1 MSKEPTYEELFMQVS
16 VLKNQVKYLSEH
28 TERVEKQNEKLTEN
42 KKQLSKENKNLTEE
56 NKQLLSEIKQLTI
69 DYNWALE
76 QLKLSKKKIYGASAE
91 KVAADYGQISF
102 FNEAEAERT
111 PMLPEPKMEDVVRK
125 SHKKKKRSAK
135 EIYKNLEVVEKIY
148 ELSKEEQVCPKC
160 ESEMT
165 FLRWET
171 KNEIKIIPAQAQLI
185 VHKKA
190 VYVCKSCDKND
201 IEGSFKAAEAVP
213 SLIEKSLV
221 SPSLMAW
228 IMNQKFCLALPFYR
242 QEQELKRMGIN
253 LSRQTMSNWTIA
265 GARLL
270 KPLYDNLHQNLVSRR
285 ILHADETPLEVLNL
299 SDRDKPLNA
308 YMWVYR
314 TGRNEEH
321 PIVLYDYEEGRSGN
335 YAKDF
340 LKEFSGYLHCDGW
353 GGYDKVEHIKR
364 VGCLV
369 HLRRYFVNALEI
381 QEDKKDYST
390 DAGKGFLLIDKIFK
404 AEKIEPERPA
414 EKSKYTEAEI
424 AEIRKTVQPKLL
436 KEFFDFCEEYQGRG
450 LPKSVTGT
458 AVNYALKQ
466 KDTFMTFLEDPKL
479 ELSNNAAERAVK
491 PFVIGRKNFLFC
503 NTAGGADSSAVIYSM
518 IETAKENGL
527 KPYHYLE
534 FLFEDI
540 RAGND
545 VSELVPWSEKVPQN
559 IRAC

>member
-1 MSKEPTYEELFMQVS
+1 MAKEPTYEELLTEIS
-16 VLKNQVKYLSEH
+16 VLANRVKYLSEH
-28 TERVEKQNEKLTEN
+28 TERVENQNEKLTAD
-42 KKQLSKENKNLTEE
+42 KKKLTEE
-56 NKQLLSEIKQLTI
+56 NKQLNAEIKQLTI

-91 KVAADYGQISF
+91 KIAADYGQINF

-111 PMLPEPKMEDVVRK
+111 PMLPEPKIEDVVRK
-125 SHKKKKRSAK
+125 SHRKKKRSTK
-135 EIYKNLEVVEKIY
+135 EIYKNLEMIEKIY
-148 ELSKEEQVCPKC
+148 ELPKEEQVCPKC
-160 ESEMT
+160 DSKMT
-165 FLRWET
+165 FMRWEI
-171 KNEIKIIPAQAQLI
+171 KNEIKIIPARAQLI

-190 VYVCKSCDKND
+190 VYVCKSCDKNG
-201 IEGSFKAAEAVP
+201 IEGSFKTAASIP

-228 IMNQKFCLALPFYR
+228 IMNQKFCLALPLYR
-242 QEQELKRMGIN
+242 QEQELVRMGIN
-253 LSRQTMSNWTIA
+253 FSRQTMSNWMIA

-270 KPLYDNLHQNLVSRR
+270 KPLYDALRQNLVSRS

-299 SDRDKPLNA
+299 PDRDRPLNA

-314 TGRNEEH
+314 TSRNEEH
-321 PIVLYDYEEGRSGN
+321 PIVLYDYEEGRSGD

-340 LKEFSGYLHCDGW
+340 LNDFSGYLHCDGW

-369 HLRRYFVNALEI
+369 HLRRYFVNALDI

-404 AEKIEPERPA
+404 AEKVNPEKPS
-414 EKSKYTEAEI
+414 EKTKYTEAEI

-436 KEFFDFCEEYQGRG
+436 KEFFDFCEEYQGKG

-458 AVNYALKQ
+458 AVNYALNQ
-466 KDTFMTFLEDPKL
+466 RDTFITFLENPKL

-491 PFVIGRKNFLFC
+491 PFTIGRKNFLFC
-503 NTAGGADSSAVIYSM
+503 NTAGGADSSAVIYSI

-527 KPYHYLE
+527 KPFEYLE
-534 FLFEDI
+534 FLFENI

-545 VSELVPWSEKVPQN
+545 VAELVPWGENVPEN
-559 IRAC
+559 LRIEAV